1 MKDFISRNKPVFIIA
16 VITVIIFVA
25 IIVLAQN
32 APSTKPSLRKIENV
46 ELIAPHTYKKGASE
60 PKVTLVEFSDFQC
73 PACKAFHPVLLQ
85 ILDKYKADVQLA
97 YRNFPLPMHEDA
109 KLAAVAAQAA
119 GAQGRFWDYADI
131 LYNNQDKLKKDDLI
145 KYAES
150 AGMNVEKFKKDLDD
164 STIIEQVE
172 SDLRLGYQIGV
183 NATPTFVMN
192 NVVMDFGNITQFEEQ
207 IVEAIKKAGG
217 NPQTESL
224 KETTDSQKQTTSA
237 AKQDTDGVQVSADVI
252 TIEYTSEGFIPNNL
266 RLKLGQRV
274 KFVNNTENSIKIQ
287 QLIRKYDFF
296 NSPKVLKSKEEF
308 EFVLTQPDL
317 WTFKESDVRHYGSI
331 FVTAE

>member
-1 MKDFISRNKPVFIIA
+1 
-16 VITVIIFVA
+16 
-25 IIVLAQN
+25 
-32 APSTKPSLRKIENV
+32 
-46 ELIAPHTYKKGASE
+46 
-60 PKVTLVEFSDFQC
+60 
-73 PACKAFHPVLLQ
+73 
-85 ILDKYKADVQLA
+85 
-97 YRNFPLPMHEDA
+97 
-109 KLAAVAAQAA
+109 LAAVAAQAA